1 MQGRQLLAA
10 WRTTGAT
17 TALQE
22 AAMPDTMARLITMV
36 VAILDVRLVLR
47 ASSRL
52 HQAMEWRALCVL
64 LVLAASIR
72 AALRRLVRTKQPHV
86 PLVQQDMAV
95 MPRQEVAPSALMAL
109 LISLLWVIRP
119 VWHVVQMLRTAP
131 RAVLARAC
139 LDMGETQ
146 RVAVRFPQA
155 LSEMTAR
162 PM

>member
-1 MQGRQLLAA
+1 
-10 WRTTGAT
+10 
-17 TALQE
+17 
-22 AAMPDTMARLITMV
+22 MV
-36 VAILDVRLVLR
+36 VAQDVRLVLR

-72 AALRRLVRTKQPHV
+72 AALRRPVRTKQPHV

-119 VWHVVQMLRTAP
+119 VWHVVQMWRTAP

-155 LSEMTAR
+155 LSEITAR